1 MIQRQLI
8 LGVIR
13 HLTKQQLEP
22 FVESLRGAG
31 FQGDCVFFSSSIS
44 KEAARYLER
53 KAIRTIPF
61 FYPAIR
67 NQPFLLCGWRAWR
80 ILLGFLPTRD
90 AKLKLARIFWHIF
103 YLRFLFA
110 YKFLLGH
117 QGYTHVMLTDV
128 RDVFFQSNPF
138 SWMGSEKGVF
148 CFAEVAGR
156 LVGQCPRNR
165 RMVMEVFG
173 EEGIRQLASKQIS
186 CAGTIFGTRK
196 ELLEYLE
203 SFLDLGLAGKDLW
216 PFKGGDQGIHNWI
229 LHVENAPAIKLVDNE
244 GPVFTMGC
252 VAREQIRQNS
262 LGRVINHKGT
272 VYPILHQYDRFKDLA
287 LSLNPPG
294 PPRGKLCH

>member
-1 MIQRQLI
+1 MSKRQLI

-13 HLTKQQLEP
+13 HLTRQQLEP
-22 FVESLRGAG
+22 FVESLRDTG
-31 FQGDCVFFSSSIS
+31 FQGDCVFFSNSIS
-44 KEAARYLER
+44 KETARYLKR

-67 NQPFLLCGWRAWR
+67 NQPFLLCGWRGWR

-90 AKLKLARIFWHIF
+90 AKLKLARFFWHIF

-117 QGYTHVMLTDV
+117 QEYTRVMLTDV
-128 RDVFFQSNPF
+128 RDVFFQSDPF
-138 SWMGSEKGVF
+138 SWIGSEKGVF

-156 LVGQCPRNR
+156 MVGQCPRNR
-165 RMVMEVFG
+165 GMVMEVFG
-173 EEGIRQLASKQIS
+173 EEGISQLANRQIS

-196 ELLEYLE
+196 ELLDYLE
-203 SFLDLGLAGKDLW
+203 MFLDRGLSGKHLW

-229 LHVENAPAIKLVDNE
+229 VHIENNPSVRLVDNE

-252 VAREQIRQNS
+252 VPRKQIRQNS
-262 LGRVINHKGT
+262 LGQVINYEGT
-272 VYPILHQYDRFKDLA
+272 VYPILHQYDRFKDLVLPSVPA
-287 LSLNPPG
+287 
-294 PPRGKLCH
+294 KTAE